1 MWSDTIV
8 LLIETLDSITH
19 LGCSG
24 VQRQL
29 LRVDDSGIDIRSNHR
44 DLVQVLCE
52 VSSGDSDKGHFPV
65 FDALTDSYSLDL
77 LLLPG
82 MHSWHYCWFELDADT
97 EVVVATT
104 LANSDMHVMVLAFLE
119 IHPLRELN
127 SKVA

>member
-1 MWSDTIV
+1 
-8 LLIETLDSITH
+8 
-19 LGCSG
+19 
-24 VQRQL
+24 
-29 LRVDDSGIDIRSNHR
+29 
-44 DLVQVLCE
+44 
-52 VSSGDSDKGHFPV
+52 
-65 FDALTDSYSLDL
+65 
-77 LLLPG
+77 